1 MRPHLHH
8 NGVEWRYGPRRL
20 SGRSKSVRE
29 HLKQRDSKRSPTLQK
44 ISSLTIIH
52 NRPQIKTLA
61 QKLEGVVE
69 QHLRENPGDCV
80 RASSEISYWKESS
93 EWVVMEDIKT
103 EVMEFSLEFRF
114 ISYT

>member
-1 MRPHLHH
+1 MIPHLHH

-29 HLKQRDSKRSPTLQK
+29 HLKQRDSERTPQN
-44 ISSLTIIH
+44 ISSQTILYKC
-52 NRPQIKTLA
+52 PQVKTLT

-69 QHLRENPGDCV
+69 QHLKENPEDCV
-80 RASSEISYWKESS
+80 RASSDISSWKESS
-93 EWVVMEDIKT
+93 EWVVLEDIRTK
-103 EVMEFSLEFRF
+103 VVEFSLDFRF